1 MFEAPINNGGIFESR
16 QTSSFALAQSAFPPL
31 HGSIPLS
38 LIPQAPT
45 RAHPPSPSP
54 PSANLSVVP
63 LRLSYSSPVPIL
75 LPSYSSPSPK
85 IIILQLPWR
94 VTWFPFTEIH
104 MQMSQ
109 IPHASRFVSTILDTR
124 NPSYTRFPL
133 TMCANNIIISSPRPC
148 STPTLLML
156 IRAHSPHP

>member
-1 MFEAPINNGGIFESR
+1 MNPAKQALPLPRAPSHPCPG
-16 QTSSFALAQSAFPPL
+16 QS
-31 HGSIPLS
+31 
-38 LIPQAPT
+38 
-45 RAHPPSPSP
+45 PSPSSPRPQPGHIHPLLLPQALISLSCLSSSTP
-54 PSANLSVVP
+54 PQ
-63 LRLSYSSPVPIL
+63 YSSPALL
-75 LPSYSSPSPK
+75 LPLSRNNY
-85 IIILQLPWR
+85 ITIAVAR
-94 VTWFPFTEIH
+94 TWFPFTEIH

>member
-1 MFEAPINNGGIFESR
+1 MSRRLPYQKKCTKAPSPVPVNSRQPAQIVFEAPINNGGIFESR

-109 IPHASRFVSTILDTR
+109 IPHASRFVSTILDA
-124 NPSYTRFPL
+124 SKL
-133 TMCANNIIISSPRPC
+133 
-148 STPTLLML
+148 
-156 IRAHSPHP
+156 